1 MENYVI
7 VTESTADLPVKIIE
21 EFDIKVIPM
30 SFELDGKVY
39 TNYPDNREM
48 DPGEFYQRLSN
59 GEKSTTSLVNT
70 GQFIEFFEPI
80 IENGQDILYV
90 GFSSGL
96 SGTYNSSLIA
106 ADQLKEKYPDRKIL
120 CFDSKSASMG
130 EGLLTYTAAK
140 KREAGLSI
148 DELYKWLQ
156 ENVLTLCQ
164 WFTVDDLNHLKR
176 GGRVSAFAAT
186 IGTALNIKPVLHVDE
201 EGHLIPM
208 LKVRG
213 RKKSIHALYDHME
226 KTCTNPVEQV
236 VFIGHGDCFDEAN
249 YLGNLI
255 KEKLKVKD
263 VVINDIGPVI
273 GSHSGPGTIA
283 LFYFGNGR

>member
-1 MENYVI
+1 MKDYVI
-7 VTESTADLPVKIIE
+7 VTESTADLPVSIIE

-30 SFELDGKVY
+30 SFELEGKSY
-39 TNYPDNREM
+39 INYPDNRELS
-48 DPGEFYQRLSN
+48 PHEFYESLKK

-70 GQFIEFFEPI
+70 SMFTEFFEPI
-80 IENGQDILYV
+80 IKEDQEILYI

-96 SGTYNSSLIA
+96 SGTYNASLIA
-106 ADQLKEKYPDRKIL
+106 VDELKEKYPDSKIL

-130 EGLLTYTAAK
+130 EGLFVYTAAK
-140 KREAGLSI
+140 KKEAGVNI
-148 DELYKWLQ
+148 DELYAWLQ
-156 ENVLTLCQ
+156 ENVLELCQ

-176 GGRVSAFAAT
+176 GGRVSALTAT

-208 LKVRG
+208 LNVRG
-213 RKKSIHALYDHME
+213 RKKSIHALFDHME
-226 KTCTNPVEQV
+226 KTCINPEEQV
-236 VFIGHGDCFDEAN
+236 VFIGHGDCFDETN

-263 VVINDIGPVI
+263 VVINEIGPVI
-273 GSHSGPGTIA
+273 GTHSGPGTIA

>member
-1 MENYVI
+1 MKNYVI
-7 VTESTADLPVKIIE
+7 VTESTADLPVNIIE

-30 SFELDGKVY
+30 SFELEGKGYV
-39 TNYPDNREM
+39 NYPDNRELQ
-48 DPGEFYQRLSN
+48 PHEFYQRLKN
-59 GEKSTTSLVNT
+59 GQKSITSLVNT
-70 GQFIEFFEPI
+70 ACFIEFFEPI
-80 IENGQDILYV
+80 IKNGQEILYI

-96 SGTYNSSLIA
+96 SGTYNASLLA
-106 ADQLKEKYPDRKIL
+106 VDELREKYPDVKIL

-130 EGLLTYTAAK
+130 EGLFTYIAAK
-140 KREAGLSI
+140 KKEAGLNI
-148 DELYKWLQ
+148 DELYEWLKK
-156 ENVLTLCQ
+156 NVLQLCQ

-176 GGRVSAFAAT
+176 GGRVSALTAS
-186 IGTALNIKPVLHVDE
+186 IGTALNIKPVLHVDD

-208 LKVRG
+208 LNVRG

-226 KTCTNPVEQV
+226 KTCVNPEEQV

-255 KEKLKVKD
+255 KDKLKVRD

-273 GSHSGPGTIA
+273 GTHSGPGTIA